1 MTAQKSIFITGGGS
15 GIGRAIAQ
23 HFAAEGW
30 LVGISDRNSQGLAE
44 TRALLPEGQCHTY
57 QFDVTDRD
65 GWETALAEFAKHTG
79 GKINVLAN
87 NAGLPSGGPLTEVT
101 HEELDLLLDVNLRA
115 VFYGAKAAYPYLK
128 DAAPEACLLN
138 TASAAAIYGM
148 ANQSVYGATKAGVKS
163 MTESLD
169 AEWRPIGIKVRSLMP
184 SFIDTPLLQQPPNRS
199 RNTPIRDAVVKAG
212 LEFTPVEVVAQEA
225 WNAVHG
231 NKVHVLVGKTARKLK
246 RVATFFPGQL
256 RKRAVTLAQAHER
269 SEGRPA
275 KN

>member
-1 MTAQKSIFITGGGS
+1 MTDYNSIFITGGAS

-23 HFAAEGW
+23 KFAAEGW
-30 LVGISDRNSQGLAE
+30 CVGIADRNSAGLEE
-44 TRALLPEGQCHTY
+44 TKALLPQGQCHTY
-57 QFDVTDRD
+57 TFDVTNR
-65 GWETALAEFAKHTG
+65 TAWDVALSDFVTHTG
-79 GKINVLAN
+79 GSINVLAN

-115 VFYGAKAAYPYLK
+115 VFYGAKASFEYLK
-128 DAAPEACLLN
+128 AAAPDACLVN

-148 ANQSVYGATKAGVKS
+148 ANQSIYGATKAGVKS
-163 MTESLD
+163 LTESLD
-169 AEWRPIGIKVRSLMP
+169 AEWSVHGIKVRSLMP

-231 NKVHVLVGKTARKLK
+231 KKVHTLVGKTARKLAWAAK
-246 RVATFFPGQL
+246 WFPEKL
-256 RKRAVTLAQAHER
+256 RNRARTLAGTHER
-269 SEGRPA
+269 SGGRHA
-275 KN
+275 RS